1 MRWKIMLT
9 FLMFGVLLL
18 AVFLP
23 SYAQHTHSDH
33 QHGKAPAQDVLAS
46 VKAFQEANERMHR
59 DMDIE
64 YSGDAD
70 LDFVRGMIAHHVGAV
85 EMAKVVLE
93 YGQDPEIRRLAEE
106 IIAAQEEEIAM
117 MRRWLEERERR

>member
-1 MRWKIMLT
+1 MLWKARLT
-9 FLMFGVLLL
+9 FLMVAVLLL
-18 AVFLP
+18 AISLP
-23 SYAQHTHSDH
+23 SDAQHTHSDH
-33 QHGKAPAQDVLAS
+33 QHHKTPAQDVPAS

-59 DMDIE
+59 GMDIE

-117 MRRWLEERERR
+117 MRRWLEEHERR